1 MATYKVKCAKIAG
14 MEKGKT
20 VSEADFAKG
29 VNVQALV
36 AGGHL
41 EEVTKVQ
48 AMKPMEAKSTEVK
61 SDKE

>member
-1 MATYKVKCAKIAG
+1 MATYKVLSAKIAG
-14 MEKGKT
+14 MDQGKT
-20 VSEADFAKG
+20 VSEADFAEG
-29 VNVQALV
+29 IIVEALV

-41 EEVTKVQ
+41 AEVGKVQ